1 MRVIP
6 AIPRTGADE
15 YAICKPL
22 RPPIAYGSATE
33 WVVRIV
39 AVRAYRRRVVITIVR
54 PDLHPDR
61 DLSL

>member
-6 AIPRTGADE
+6 VIPRAGADK

-22 RPPIAYGSATE
+22 RTPIAYGSATE
-33 WVVRIV
+33 RIVRIV

-54 PDLHPDR
+54 PDLYPDR
-61 DLSL
+61 NLSL